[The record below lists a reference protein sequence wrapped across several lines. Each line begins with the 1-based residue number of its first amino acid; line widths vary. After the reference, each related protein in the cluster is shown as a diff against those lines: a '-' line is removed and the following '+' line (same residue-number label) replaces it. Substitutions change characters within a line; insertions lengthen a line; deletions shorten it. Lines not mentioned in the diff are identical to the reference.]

1 MTTGSLEQI
10 TVKSNNVNILG
21 VDGPVL
27 INTNKEIHLS
37 ATKQVTFDVGP
48 LNSKDPQYKFQV
60 NSPRVELGVQVN
72 PVDKLE
78 AIPKSDQLIMILQQM
93 LSIMNDIATNP
104 EEVKCITGE
113 IEQLQK
119 QLYKIKSE
127 ISYTL

>member
-1 MTTGSLEQI
+1 
-10 TVKSNNVNILG
+10 
-21 VDGPVL
+21 
-27 INTNKEIHLS
+27 
-37 ATKQVTFDVGP
+37 
-48 LNSKDPQYKFQV
+48 
-60 NSPRVELGVQVN
+60 
-72 PVDKLE
+72 
-78 AIPKSDQLIMILQQM
+78 MILQQM